1 MSGLRHVIFD
11 CDGTLVDSQVII
23 CAAMTRA
30 FESLGL
36 RPPSRDATLSI
47 IGLSLPEAMARLAP
61 GKGAARQAA
70 LVQAYKDGFGAL
82 RGDPAHHEPLYPGVR
97 TVIDTLAGE
106 PETFLSIAT
115 GKSQRGVS
123 RVLEL
128 HAMDGIFHSVHTA
141 DECRSKPHPE
151 MIERA
156 IAATGVAPERAVMV
170 GDTTYDMDMARAAGA
185 LPIGVAWGYHPACAL
200 MAAGAA
206 CVIDRFEALLDV
218 LADLVPIRLSV

>member
-106 PETFLSIAT
+106 PEILLLDEWLAGLNPT
-115 GKSQRGVS
+115 
-123 RVLEL
+123 EL
-128 HAMDGIFHSVHTA
+128 HAGIELIHALRDEGRTIIMVEHVMDAIRSLCDRCVVMNTGIKIADGPPSSVLSEPEVVAAYLGGA
-141 DECRSKPHPE
+141 D
-151 MIERA
+151 A
-156 IAATGVAPERAVMV
+156 
-170 GDTTYDMDMARAAGA
+170 
-185 LPIGVAWGYHPACAL
+185 
-200 MAAGAA
+200 
-206 CVIDRFEALLDV
+206 
-218 LADLVPIRLSV
+218 